1 MSSDSTELDSLNV
14 KWRKSYYIIEFLINH
29 VHIIVPMILKKEVI
43 WVKWTKHVS
52 LTLSH
57 KVP

>member
-29 VHIIVPMILKKEVI
+29 VYYSPNDIKKEVI